1 MIVVIFIAE
10 DEKIIQRLY
19 EIQLGRAGHTLHLAD
34 DGDEAIRLLKGLDS
48 PPDLLLL
55 DLGLPGADGREVYLE
70 ACSLFGKLPA
80 IFCSGSTVNTSTDE
94 FFAGRTDIAI
104 LTKPISVR
112 TILETAQE
120 LLDSSGT

>member
-1 MIVVIFIAE
+1 VIVIIFIAE

-19 EIQLGRAGHTLHLAD
+19 EIQLGRAGHTLHLAG
-34 DGDEAIRLLKGLDS
+34 DGDEAIRLLKRMES

-55 DLGLPGADGREVYLE
+55 DLGLPGADGKEVYQE
-70 ACSLFGKLPA
+70 ACSRFGELPA
-80 IFCSGSTVNTSTDE
+80 IFCSGSTINTGTDE
-94 FFAGRTDIAI
+94 FFTGRTGIAV

-120 LLDSSGT
+120 LLTPSDT